1 MKYLIDTHTLL
12 WAITD
17 EVQLPKKVFDILSRP
32 DENKILV
39 STVSFW
45 EIAIKTSIG
54 KMTLENFDMNKLIE
68 YCESLGFS
76 IISLEPADSLFYAKI
91 PIKPNHKDPFDRMLI
106 ATAIN
111 NGFTLISKD
120 DNMPLYISDGLSFL
134 WGNK

>member
-17 EVQLPKKVFDILSRP
+17 DDELSEAARELLSFP
-32 DENKILV
+32 DKNDILV

-54 KMTLENFDMNKLIE
+54 KLNLENFDFFRLQE
-68 YCESLGFS
+68 YCDGLGFS
-76 IISLEPADSLFYAKI
+76 VLKLDAQDSLYYAKL
-91 PIKPNHKDPFDRMLI
+91 PLKEKHKDPFDRMLI

-111 NGFTLISKD
+111 NGFTFVSRD
-120 DNMPLYISDGLSFL
+120 HNMPLYREDGLSVF
-134 WGNK
+134 W

>member
-17 EVQLPKKVFDILSRP
+17 AEQLPQNIFDILSKP
-32 DENKILV
+32 DENEVFV
-39 STVSFW
+39 SAVSFW

-54 KMTLENFDMNKLIE
+54 KLTLDNFDMYKLIE
-68 YCESLGFS
+68 YCEGLGFS
-76 IISLEPADSLFYAKI
+76 IISLEPEDSLFYAKI

-120 DNMPLYISDGLSFL
+120 ENIPLYTVDGLSFL
-134 WGNK
+134 WK

>member
-17 EVQLPKKVFDILSRP
+17 ETQLTQKVFDILSKP
-32 DENKILV
+32 EDNEILV

-54 KMTLENFDMNKLIE
+54 KLTLDNFDMNKLID
-68 YCESLGFS
+68 YCEGLGFS
-76 IISLEPADSLFYAKI
+76 IITLKPDDSLYYAKI
-91 PIKPNHKDPFDRMLI
+91 PIKTNHKDPFDRMLI

-120 DNMPLYISDGLSFL
+120 ENMPLYISDGLTFM
-134 WGNK
+134 WK

>member
-17 EVQLPKKVFDILSRP
+17 AEELSRP
-32 DENKILV
+32 VSQLLLAPDIHTILV

-54 KMTLENFDMNKLIE
+54 KLDLENFDMFLLQN
-68 YCESLGFS
+68 YCEGLGFS
-76 IISLEPADSLFYAKI
+76 IIKLDAQDALYYAKL
-91 PIKPNHKDPFDRMLI
+91 PFRGKHKDPFDRMLV

-111 NGFTLISKD
+111 NNYTLVSKD
-120 DNMPLYISDGLSFL
+120 HNMPLYHADGLSVL
-134 WGNK
+134 W